1 MIHKNDVIDE
11 KGLRKMFLIY
21 KQEKKLEKQYK
32 ECQLT
37 ITPPQKRTP
46 NQTKPKQ
53 NKKHTRKT

>member
-32 ECQLT
+32 EC
-37 ITPPQKRTP
+37 
-46 NQTKPKQ
+46 
-53 NKKHTRKT
+53 